1 MAALL
6 GFERK
11 VAIRFL
17 YEGRVQT
24 LLILLGVAAGVA
36 VIAYISALVIGLQNN
51 TFEKTLGT
59 QAHVT
64 LQAKDNLGS
73 AARVPDNAEI
83 TLTRTQR
90 RAQQARSIANWQK
103 LIPVLEAVPGIIA
116 VSPKVT
122 AAGLAV
128 RGDASRSIVISGVDL
143 EKYERI
149 VQLKPKIVA
158 GFYRLAPNEAMI
170 GQELAADLGLTPGD
184 HFSVLSGQM
193 EDSFRVS
200 AVLDFGNIEINRRTA
215 LVPLRAAQSL
225 TGLAGGATSLE
236 MALSDVWVA
245 EEIAKKLREQFPYKV
260 ESWQQVNAQLV
271 SALGAQSLTTA
282 IIRVVVLVVVI
293 LGIASVMVVS
303 VVQKNREIGILRAM
317 GASQGQ
323 VLRIFLLQGMI
334 VSVLGSTI
342 GIGLAYIAI
351 YVFTRFVKD
360 AQGAAIFDIT
370 LSFLLACS
378 VAIVASIFGTL
389 AAVLPARR
397 AAALDP
403 AKAIRL

>member
-1 MAALL
+1 MTTLL

-24 LLILLGVAAGVA
+24 LLILIGVAAGVA

-64 LQAKDNLGS
+64 LQAKDNLVSS
-73 AARVPDNAEI
+73 ARPHDKAEVI
-83 TLTRTQR
+83 FSRTQA
-90 RAQQARSIANWQK
+90 RAQQARSIANWQT
-103 LIPVLEAVPGIIA
+103 LIPILEAIPGIIA

-128 RGDASRSIVISGVDL
+128 RGEASRSVAISGVDL
-143 EKYERI
+143 DKYERI
-149 VQLKPKIVA
+149 VQINPKIIA
-158 GFYRLAPNEAMI
+158 GLYRLAPNEAMI
-170 GQELAADLGLTPGD
+170 GKELAADLGLTPGD
-184 HFSVLSGQM
+184 RFSVLSGQV

-200 AVLDFGNIEINRRTA
+200 ALLDFGNIEINRRTVI
-215 LVPLRAAQSL
+215 VPLRAAQSI
-225 TGLAGGATSLE
+225 TGLVGGATSLE
-236 MALSDVWVA
+236 MALADVWVA
-245 EEIAKKLREQFPYKV
+245 DNIAKSLSTKFPYKV

-271 SALGAQSLTTA
+271 SALSAQSLTTA
-282 IIRVVVLVVVI
+282 IIRTVVLVVVV

-317 GASQGQ
+317 GATQGQ
-323 VLRIFLLQGMI
+323 VLRIFLLQGII
-334 VSVLGSTI
+334 VSILGSSM
-342 GIGLAYIAI
+342 GIGLAYAAI
-351 YVFTRFVKD
+351 YAFTHLVRD
-360 AQGAAIFDIT
+360 AQGLIIFDIT
-370 LSFLLACS
+370 LSFWMACL
-378 VAIVASIFGTL
+378 VAGVASVFGTL